1 MARFTGPNDITLF
14 KHFSEELVEDI
25 VTTTIQ
31 LFKLSIHESRTNL
44 YGESL
49 GKQYI
54 QGVSVN
60 CLIERSDSE
69 ANYEGFG
76 FDKSQNVEYRFN
88 RHTLEEKELYPEI
101 GDVIFHNNGYFEID
115 NVREDY
121 MLAGRTDSKFSITC
135 STFMMRRSQLNIEQR
150 AV

>member
-1 MARFTGPNDITLF
+1 MARFIGPNDITLF

-31 LFKLSIHESRTNL
+31 FFKLSIHESRTNL

-49 GKQYI
+49 GKQYL

-60 CLIERSDSE
+60 ALIERQESE

-76 FDKSQNVEYRFN
+76 FDRSQQVEYRFN
-88 RHTLEEKELYPEI
+88 RHTLDEKELYPEI

-121 MLAGRTDSKFSITC
+121 MLAGRTDSKFSIIC
-135 STFMMRRSQLNIEQR
+135 STFMTRRSQLNIEQR

>member
-49 GKQYI
+49 GKQYL

-60 CLIERSDSE
+60 ALIERQESE

-76 FDKSQNVEYRFN
+76 FDRSQQVEYRFN
-88 RHTLEEKELYPEI
+88 RHTLDEKELYPEI

-121 MLAGRTDSKFSITC
+121 MLAGRTDSKFSIIC
-135 STFMMRRSQLNIEQR
+135 STFMTRRSQLNIEQR

>member
-31 LFKLSIHESRTNL
+31 FFKLSIHESRTNL

-49 GKQYI
+49 GKQYL

-60 CLIERSDSE
+60 ALIERQESE

-76 FDKSQNVEYRFN
+76 FDRSQQVEYRFN
-88 RHTLEEKELYPEI
+88 RHTLDEKELYPEI

-121 MLAGRTDSKFSITC
+121 MLAGRTDSKFSIIC
-135 STFMMRRSQLNIEQR
+135 STFMTRRSQLNIEQR

>member
-1 MARFTGPNDITLF
+1 MLKSFLWF
-14 KHFSEELVEDI
+14 
-25 VTTTIQ
+25 
-31 LFKLSIHESRTNL
+31 
-44 YGESL
+44 
-49 GKQYI
+49 QY
-54 QGVSVN
+54 N
-60 CLIERSDSE
+60 
-69 ANYEGFG
+69 
-76 FDKSQNVEYRFN
+76 KSQNVEYRFN

>member
-1 MARFTGPNDITLF
+1 MLKFPF
-14 KHFSEELVEDI
+14 EESVISRSFLKVEVSTVIKKDI
-25 VTTTIQ
+25 V
-31 LFKLSIHESRTNL
+31 L

-76 FDKSQNVEYRFN
+76 FDKSQTVEYRFN